1 MSAPIRT
8 RLAVSGDEFKANAH
22 AMGLLVAHVRAL
34 HDQVLAGGGPHY
46 VERHRSRGKMMVRER
61 LEALVDPGTPLLE
74 LCPLAGL
81 ETGDPLGGGVAV
93 ALGQVARTQ
102 CLIIANDPTV
112 RGGTTSPTTIKKL
125 LRAMDVA
132 ETNRLPLVLLV
143 ESGGADLPRQAD
155 VFVPGGEQFRRLTQL
170 SAAGHP
176 DHLRRLRV
184 LDRRGRLPP
193 GHERLHGHGR
203 RAGPGLPGRPPAGE
217 DGHRRGR
224 RRGGA
229 RRRRDA
235 RPHVSGLCDY
245 LAARR
250 GPDALRIGPRRSWPT
265 STGRVA
271 ARAPDL
277 GSEPPLY
284 PAEELARRRTGR
296 RAGAVRRAR
305 GPRPR
310 ASTARG
316 SRSSSRRT
324 GPSWSAAGRPS
335 AGYPIGVLAN
345 NGILFSEEA
354 QKGAQ
359 FIQLCNRSDTPILFV
374 QNITGFMVGTR
385 YEQGG
390 IIKDGAK
397 LINAVSNST
406 VPHLTLMV
414 GASYGAGNYAMAG
427 RAYDPRF
434 VFTWP
439 NHRIAVMGPKQLA
452 GVLSIVRR
460 NAAEA
465 AGRPFDEQAD
475 EELRAGDRGA
485 DRRGVDRPVRHGPPV
500 GRRHHRPARH
510 AHGARHRIDRGP
522 LRPRRGHG
530 ASSASCGTDGAVPA
544 AARPGG
550 QPGGDR
556 PAGHQGRPRHGD
568 RGGRRVHVRGCGAP
582 RTSGRPTSP
591 STWPGRTLAETY
603 LNPGA
608 LVALAGLAGADAIHP
623 GLRVPL
629 RESRTPRSLVPR
641 PGSSGWGR
649 RRSRCGSWGIR
660 CGARR
665 RCPLPAYPCSRA
677 QSWPGPSPTP
687 S

>member
-8 RLAVSGDEFKANAH
+8 RLAVSGDEFKANAD
-22 AMGLLVAHVRAL
+22 AMGLLVAHVRDL
-34 HDQVLAGGGPHY
+34 HDRVLAGGGPHY

-61 LEALVDPGTPLLE
+61 LEALIDPGTPLLE

-125 LRAMDVA
+125 LRAMGVA

-143 ESGGADLPRQAD
+143 ESGGADLSRQAD

-170 SAAGHP
+170 SAQGIPTICVVFGSSTAGGAYLPGMSDYTVMIDGRARVFLGGPPLVKMAIGEDADEEELGGARMHARTSGLSDYLARDE
-176 DHLRRLRV
+176 DHALRIARGIVSHLHWS
-184 LDRRGRLPP
+184 RRGR
-193 GHERLHGHGR
+193 
-203 RAGPGLPGRPPAGE
+203 
-217 DGHRRGR
+217 
-224 RRGGA
+224 
-229 RRRRDA
+229 
-235 RPHVSGLCDY
+235 
-245 LAARR
+245 
-250 GPDALRIGPRRSWPT
+250 
-265 STGRVA
+265 
-271 ARAPDL
+271 APDP
-277 GSEPPLY
+277 GSQPPLY
-284 PAEELARRRTGR
+284 PAEELLGVAPVDVRVPFDVREILARV
-296 RAGAVRRAR
+296 AD
-305 GPRPR
+305 
-310 ASTARG
+310 G
-316 SRSSSRRT
+316 SRFEEFKTEYGAQLVCGWASL
-324 GPSWSAAGRPS
+324 G
-335 AGYPIGVLAN
+335 GYPIGVLAN

-359 FIQLCNRSDTPILFV
+359 FIELCNRSNTPLLFV

-427 RAYDPRF
+427 RAYNPRF

-475 EELRAGDRGA
+475 EELRAATEAQIEEESTAQFATGRLWDDGIIDPRDTRTVLAIALTAVHSAPVVGTA
-485 DRRGVDRPVRHGPPV
+485 VFGVVRH
-500 GRRHHRPARH
+500 
-510 AHGARHRIDRGP
+510 
-522 LRPRRGHG
+522 
-530 ASSASCGTDGAVPA
+530 
-544 AARPGG
+544 
-550 QPGGDR
+550 
-556 PAGHQGRPRHGD
+556 
-568 RGGRRVHVRGCGAP
+568 
-582 RTSGRPTSP
+582 
-591 STWPGRTLAETY
+591 
-603 LNPGA
+603 
-608 LVALAGLAGADAIHP
+608 
-623 GLRVPL
+623 
-629 RESRTPRSLVPR
+629 
-641 PGSSGWGR
+641 
-649 RRSRCGSWGIR
+649 
-660 CGARR
+660 
-665 RCPLPAYPCSRA
+665 
-677 QSWPGPSPTP
+677 
-687 S
+687 